1 MTKRDNLSSLIKSLS
16 KSEKRHFK
24 LFVSRQRGSKNYL
37 KLFDMINAQKYY
49 SEELI
54 KKRFSNEPFINQ
66 IHVTKNY
73 LYKLIL
79 KSLRNYHS
87 GFSKDAELKNLLLNA
102 EILFTKEK
110 FSLCEEELN
119 RAGKMALKYEKL
131 SILLQILSLKKKL
144 LFATAAPPESDGQL
158 SEIIRQEEATLSLKK
173 NQVDHW
179 KAVSK
184 MTAVIQNELK
194 WEDVVKGDGLLDIQ
208 SSDTLQARTL
218 KHHILYSHKVTTG
231 KTGEAIELI
240 DKLIDF
246 LENYPE
252 RIEDEPGSY
261 ITALN
266 NKIGLLVSLKKLDA
280 VPEILK
286 KIKSVPEKYKLKA
299 KSNISVKLYLRTY
312 NIELELLRD
321 THQFDKA
328 LELIEEVQDYIKDA
342 PSVPPVYRLLFYYQ
356 FAYVNIMKKRYTN
369 ALKWTNE
376 IVNTSFGTLR
386 EDIQSYTRF
395 LNLMIHFELKNSFV
409 LKYSVESCRRFLRKK
424 RKLHDFEK
432 VLLNFFSKAST
443 SLPEKHESLFR
454 KLKQD
459 LFKNTETSLKTAVLD
474 YLDFE
479 SWINEKLLFGNKAL
493 TKK

>member
-1 MTKRDNLSSLIKSLS
+1 M
-16 KSEKRHFK
+16 
-24 LFVSRQRGSKNYL
+24 
-37 KLFDMINAQKYY
+37 KLFDAIEAQEHY

-54 KKRFSNEPFINQ
+54 KNKFCNESFINQ
-66 IHVTKNY
+66 LHVTKNY

-87 GFSKDAELKNLLLNA
+87 GLSKDAELKNLLLNA

-110 FSLCEEELN
+110 YSLCEEELH
-119 RAGKMALKYEKL
+119 RAEKIARKYEKL

-144 LFATAAPPESDGQL
+144 LFATAAPPESAGQL
-158 SEIIRQEEATLSLKK
+158 NEIIRQEEITLSLKK

-184 MTAVIQNELK
+184 MTSVFLSELE
-194 WEDVVKGDGLLDIQ
+194 WEDVVKGDGLTGVP

-218 KHHILYSHKVTTG
+218 KHHILYSNKVTTG
-231 KTGEAIELI
+231 KTGEAVEII
-240 DKLIDF
+240 DKMIDF
-246 LENYPE
+246 LESYPE

-280 VPEILK
+280 VPQTIK

-299 KSNISVKLYLRTY
+299 KSNVSVKLFLRTY

-328 LELIEEVQDYIKDA
+328 LELIEEVKNYINDA

-356 FAYVNIMKKRYTN
+356 FAYVNFMKKRYAK

-376 IVNTSFGTLR
+376 IVNTGFGTLR

-409 LKYSVESCRRFLRKK
+409 LKYSVESCRRFLMKK

-443 SLPEKHESLFR
+443 SLPEKHELLFCR
-454 KLKQD
+454 LNED
-459 LFKNTETSLKTAVLD
+459 LFKNTEASLKTSALD

-479 SWINEKLLFGNKAL
+479 SWIHEKLLSGDKSLSKN
-493 TKK
+493 

>member
-1 MTKRDNLSSLIKSLS
+1 MQKKDNLFFLIKSLS

-24 LFVSRQRGSKNYL
+24 LFVSRQNGSKNYL
-37 KLFDMINAQKYY
+37 RLFETIEAQNYY

-54 KKRFSNEPFINQ
+54 KNKFSKESFINQ
-66 IHVTKNY
+66 LHVTKNY
-73 LYKLIL
+73 LYRLIL

-87 GFSKDAELKNLLLNA
+87 GLSKDTELKNLLLNA
-102 EILFTKEK
+102 EILLTKEK
-110 FSLCEEELN
+110 FNLCDEELHKAEKIA
-119 RAGKMALKYEKL
+119 RKYEKL

-144 LFATAAPPESDGQL
+144 LLTKSTPPESAGQL
-158 SEIIRQEEATLSLKK
+158 NELIRQEEIIISLKK
-173 NQVDHW
+173 NQIDHW
-179 KAVSK
+179 KSVSK
-184 MTAVIQNELK
+184 MTAVFQNELE
-194 WEDVVKGDGLLDIQ
+194 WDDVISGGGLTDVP
-208 SSDTLQARTL
+208 SSDTLHAQTL
-218 KHHILYSHKVTTG
+218 KYHILYTNKVITG

-240 DKLIDF
+240 DKLIEF

-252 RIEDEPGSY
+252 RIEDEPGPY

-266 NKIGLLVSLKKLDA
+266 NKTGLLVSLKKLDA

-299 KSNISVKLYLRTY
+299 KSNVSVKLYLRTY

-328 LELIEEVQDYIKDA
+328 LELIEEVKNYINEA
-342 PSVPPVYRLLFYYQ
+342 PAVPPVYRLLFYYQ
-356 FAYVNIMKKRYTN
+356 FAYVNFMKKRYAK

-395 LNLMIHFELKNSFV
+395 LNLMIHFELKNNFV

-443 SLPEKHESLFR
+443 SLPEKHELLFE
-454 KLKQD
+454 KLQED
-459 LFKNTETSLKTAVLD
+459 LFKKTETPLKTSALD

-479 SWINEKLLFGNKAL
+479 SWINEKSFSGNKAL